1 MNARWTLEF
10 ERRAEKDLARL
21 GAQDR
26 QRVLTFLHDRLLG
39 SQSPRALGGALRGPL
54 GDLWKYRVGDIRIIA
69 DIRDGQLLILVVE
82 IGNRRDIYR

>member
-1 MNARWTLEF
+1 MNSRWTLAF

-26 QRVLTFLHDRLLG
+26 QRVLTFLNDRLL
-39 SQSPRALGGALRGPL
+39 SAQSPRALGAALKGPL

-69 DIRDGQLLILVVE
+69 DIRDGQLLILVIE
-82 IGNRRDIYR
+82 IGNRREIYR